1 VSAVEAVPT
10 ARTWPQEGPSRA
22 PYWVFSDPDVYARE
36 QARLFRGP
44 LWHYVGLDAEIP
56 ASGSFKCT
64 RIGDAPVIVC
74 RDESGALRAMVNR
87 CAHRGNLV
95 CREEFGQAK
104 EFYCVYHAWV
114 YNLSGDLKSAAFR
127 RGLRGEGGLPAD
139 FRLEDNGLQK
149 LRCESFCGLVFAT
162 YSPATPPLAEW
173 LGEAGD
179 GIRRTLVKPLKVL
192 GYDTQRINANWKN
205 YHENPRD
212 SYHANILHSFYGTF
226 GMSRQSQESA
236 MIIERSGRHQYFYT
250 KAGTEKPSA
259 DYKETASGLRS
270 VNEGLKLEDHSILE
284 WKDEYG
290 DGISVQILSVY
301 PSFVLHQIAHSLA
314 TRQLIPNG
322 PNSCDLN
329 WTYFGF
335 ADDPPALTER
345 RLMQTNLVGSAG
357 MVSMEDAA
365 VCNMIRRAT
374 GGAGDAASVMYMGGK
389 DLVSGGS
396 TKLSERGLRNFWH
409 TYRTDMGF

>member
-1 VSAVEAVPT
+1 MSAIEAVPT
-10 ARTWPQEGPSRA
+10 GRTWPNEGPGRA
-22 PYWVFSDPDVYARE
+22 PYWVFADPDVYERE
-36 QARLFRGP
+36 QVRIFRGP
-44 LWHYVGLDAEIP
+44 VWHYVGLEAEMPDAG
-56 ASGSFKCT
+56 AFKTT
-64 RIGDAPVIVC
+64 RVGDAPVIVC
-74 RDESGALRAMVNR
+74 RDDDGRLHALVNR

-95 CREEFGQAK
+95 CREEFGRTK

-114 YNLSGDLKSAAFR
+114 YDLAGNLKSAAFR
-127 RGLRGEGGLPAD
+127 RGIRGEGGLPAD
-139 FRLEDNGLQK
+139 FRLEDHGLQT
-149 LRCESFCGLVFAT
+149 LRCESFCGLAFAT
-162 YSPATPPLAEW
+162 YSPDTPPLAEW
-173 LGEAGD
+173 LGEVGD
-179 GIRRTLVKPLKVL
+179 GIRRTLTRPLQVL
-192 GYDTQRINANWKN
+192 GYDTQRIAANWKN

-236 MIIERSGRHQYFYT
+236 MVIERGGRHQYFYT
-250 KAGTEKPSA
+250 KAGTDKPSA
-259 DYKETASGLRS
+259 DYQETASGLRS
-270 VNEGLKLEDHSILE
+270 HNSDFKLEDHSILE
-284 WKDEYG
+284 WQDEFG
-290 DGISVQILSVY
+290 DGISIQILSVY
-301 PSFVLHQIAHSLA
+301 PGFVLHQIAHSLA

-322 PNSCDLN
+322 PDSCDLV

-335 ADDPPALTER
+335 ADDPAALTDR

-374 GGAGDAASVMYMGGK
+374 GGAGDAASVMHMGGK

-409 TYRTDMGF
+409 TYRTDMGY